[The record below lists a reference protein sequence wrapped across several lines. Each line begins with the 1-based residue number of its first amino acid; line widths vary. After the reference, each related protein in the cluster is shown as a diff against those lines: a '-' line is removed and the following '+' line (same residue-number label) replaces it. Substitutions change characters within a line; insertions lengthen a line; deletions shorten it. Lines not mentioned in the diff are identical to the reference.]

1 MIQLT
6 RRKSTRVRDTAGH
19 AEGGPVD
26 AVRAREPVRSTGR
39 RLRRLWRYRTYYLLL
54 LPMLLYFFVFHYV
67 PMWGVVIAFQ
77 EFRPWEGLFN
87 SPWIGFE
94 NFRIFFSSIYFERLL
109 GNTLTISGLN
119 ILFAFP
125 APIVLAL
132 LLNEVRHTRYKRA
145 IQTIS
150 YLPHFISWVVVG
162 GLILYV
168 FSEQLGIVNILLRRI
183 GLPTIQVLG
192 HSRAF
197 LPLVTGSAIWK
208 GVGWGAII
216 YLAAISG
223 VNVEL
228 YEAAMMDGANRFQ
241 RVRHITL
248 PAIVPV
254 IVVMLVL
261 RVGAFLSVDFMQILV
276 LVGEDQG
283 LYEVGDVIQTWVYRA
298 AFYNSDW
305 SLATAVGLFQGVI
318 GLILVYTANWASNK
332 LADTGLW

>member
-6 RRKSTRVRDTAGH
+6 RRKPARASDKAGQT
-19 AEGGPVD
+19 EGGSVD
-26 AVRAREPVRSTGR
+26 AVRATEPVRSTGR
-39 RLRRLWRYRTYYLLL
+39 GLRRLWCYRAYYFLLF
-54 LPMLLYFFVFHYV
+54 PMLLYFFVFHYV

-77 EFRPWEGLFN
+77 EFRPWEGLFS
-87 SPWIGFE
+87 SPWVGFE
-94 NFRIFFSSIYFERLL
+94 NFRVFFNSIYFGRLL
-109 GNTLTISGLN
+109 GNTLIISGLN

-168 FSEQLGIVNILLRRI
+168 FSEQLGIVNILLRRL

-192 HSRAF
+192 HSKAF

-216 YLAAISG
+216 YLAAIAG

-241 RVRHITL
+241 RARHITI
-248 PAIVPV
+248 PAIMPV
-254 IVVMLVL
+254 LVVMLVL

-276 LVGEDQG
+276 LVGQDAG
-283 LYEVGDVIQTWVYRA
+283 LYAVGDVIQTWVYRA
-298 AFYNSDW
+298 AFFRSDW
-305 SLATAVGLFQGVI
+305 SLATAVGLFQGI
-318 GLILVYTANWASNK
+318 FGLILVYAANWASNK
-332 LADTGLW
+332 VADTGLW